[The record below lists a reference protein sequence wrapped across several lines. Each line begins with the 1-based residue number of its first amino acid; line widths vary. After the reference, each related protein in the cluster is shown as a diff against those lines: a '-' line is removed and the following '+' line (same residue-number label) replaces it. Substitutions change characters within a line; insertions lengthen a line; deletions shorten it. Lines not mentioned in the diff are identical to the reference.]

1 MKIQIIKIVEKQKN
15 SQRIIVRYTKIL
27 LIWKNEDMK
36 VYIMNPFNIL
46 VKRVIEESKIK
57 YINEMVNRFITTI

>member
-36 VYIMNPFNIL
+36 VYIINPFNIL